1 MISWTSP
8 KFNTSVL
15 QTALIKRMRRQDVD
29 WEKIFAKDKLKNM
42 NTNNRINQWH
52 KDFNKYPTK
61 EDIQMPNKH
70 IKLSS
75 TSRHQE
81 NTEEKSKML
90 LERKKLITSNSGQ
103 IGEQ

>member
-15 QTALIKRMRRQDVD
+15 QKALIKRMRRQDVD
-29 WEKIFAKDKLKNM
+29 WEKIFAKDKLKNR
-42 NTNNRINQWH
+42 NTNNQINQWH
-52 KDFNKYPTK
+52 KDLNKYPTK

-75 TSRHQE
+75 TSHVTR
-81 NTEEKSKML
+81 
-90 LERKKLITSNSGQ
+90 
-103 IGEQ
+103 